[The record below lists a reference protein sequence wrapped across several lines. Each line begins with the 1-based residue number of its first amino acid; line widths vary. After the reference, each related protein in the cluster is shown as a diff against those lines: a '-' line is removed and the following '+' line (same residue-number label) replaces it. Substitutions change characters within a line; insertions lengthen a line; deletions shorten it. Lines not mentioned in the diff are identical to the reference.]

1 MKNIFK
7 SFYQN
12 PSVWFTTSYDQNKLN
27 QNMYSILN
35 SHKIFKS
42 NEQSCMVHLRVD
54 TDFLC
59 I

>member
-42 NEQSCMVHLRVD
+42 NELFVAKEIQRSYNRV
-54 TDFLC
+54 
-59 I
+59 